1 MEARRIGQGIGR
13 RLALLGGAGALAG
26 CGFRP
31 LYAPESFGGSS
42 PVSAELAA
50 VYVGVLPERT
60 GQLLRQ
66 ALQQR
71 FDGAGTGVAK
81 RYQLETSVAVEGEG
95 VAVQRDNSTTR
106 IRLVGT
112 ANWTL
117 RTLSLERKVL
127 TQGMARVLD
136 GFNILNQQYFAADLE
151 SGAATARVTQ
161 ALADQITLKLGTYFQ
176 QQAAK
181 PA

>member
-1 MEARRIGQGIGR
+1 MAVRVLGR
-13 RLALLGGAGALAG
+13 RLALLGAAGGLAG
-26 CGFRP
+26 CGFHP
-31 LYAPESFGGSS
+31 LYAPASGGA
-42 PVSAELAA
+42 PGPAAAELAA
-50 VYVGVLPERT
+50 VYVPVMPERT
-60 GQLLRQ
+60 GQLIRQ

-81 RYQLETSVAVEGEG
+81 RYQLDVSYNVAGEG

-112 ANWTL
+112 ASWVL
-117 RTLSLERKVL
+117 QTLSLERKAL
-127 TQGMARVLD
+127 AQGSARVLD

-151 SGAATARVTQ
+151 GQSATLRVAQ
-161 ALADQITLKLGTYFQ
+161 ALADQITLKLGVYFQ
-176 QQAAK
+176 QAAA

>member
-1 MEARRIGQGIGR
+1 MAARVLGR
-13 RLALLGGAGALAG
+13 RLALLGAAGGLAG
-26 CGFRP
+26 CGFHP
-31 LYAPESFGGSS
+31 LYAPASGGA
-42 PVSAELAA
+42 PGPAAAELAA
-50 VYVGVLPERT
+50 VYVPVMSERT

-71 FDGAGTGVAK
+71 FDGTGTGVAK
-81 RYQLETSVAVEGEG
+81 RYQLDVNYNVAGEG

-112 ANWTL
+112 ASWVL
-117 RTLSLERKVL
+117 RTLSPERKAL
-127 TQGMARVLD
+127 AQGSARVLD

-151 SGAATARVTQ
+151 GQSATLRVTQ
-161 ALADQITLKLGTYFQ
+161 ALADQITLKLGIYFQ
-176 QQAAK
+176 QTAA

>member
-1 MEARRIGQGIGR
+1 MAALVLGR
-13 RLALLGGAGALAG
+13 RLALLGAAGGLAG
-26 CGFRP
+26 CGFHP
-31 LYAPESFGGSS
+31 LYAPAAGGA
-42 PVSAELAA
+42 PGPAAAELAA
-50 VYVGVLPERT
+50 VYVPVMPERT
-60 GQLLRQ
+60 GQLIRQ

-81 RYQLETSVAVEGEG
+81 RYQLDVNYNVAGEG

-106 IRLVGT
+106 VRLVGT
-112 ANWTL
+112 ASWVL

-127 TQGMARVLD
+127 AQGSARVLD

-151 SGAATARVTQ
+151 SQSATLRVTQ

-176 QQAAK
+176 QAAA